1 MTFDQFLKI
10 SNTYL
15 YDFDDI
21 KISNLL
27 KGITQFNHMLDYCE
41 FDSCVHSISQIY
53 NFCQSILKEKD
64 KYILLTPYLKS
75 IQKKLSNIYIEKNDA
90 IKKIKFIKLL
100 LKHNSLQT
108 AITFTDQLIREE
120 LVHYYYFPESN
131 SFKEDLLNKIAKE
144 SDFYD
149 LSTDLLFFLNIRN
162 SSKNINS
169 KDYIVKIRNKNNN
182 LSKNTDILDKDSI
195 NDFYL
200 KIRNV
205 VNHGGKIKQNVDV
218 NKIILKCLDSVEK
231 FIKEG

>member
-1 MTFDQFLKI
+1 MDIQQTLK
-10 SNTYL
+10 
-15 YDFDDI
+15 
-21 KISNLL
+21 
-27 KGITQFNHMLDYCE
+27 
-41 FDSCVHSISQIY
+41 
-53 NFCQSILKEKD
+53 
-64 KYILLTPYLKS
+64 
-75 IQKKLSNIYIEKNDA
+75 KN
-90 IKKIKFIKLL
+90 
-100 LKHNSLQT
+100 Q
-108 AITFTDQLIREE
+108 EE
-120 LVHYYYFPESN
+120 
-131 SFKEDLLNKIAKE
+131 LLNKIAKE